1 MAGFIFGGL
10 VVSKSAKF
18 KNPPNAFCGIYANF
32 CLPIFPAMGT
42 HVAIINGVVVVQE
55 MGLTV
60 TPSPAQFGAWQPE
73 LFLNPARKQLF
84 PMHG

>member
-1 MAGFIFGGL
+1 MLFVVFSLIF
-10 VVSKSAKF
+10 V
-18 KNPPNAFCGIYANF
+18 CQY
-32 CLPIFPAMGT
+32 FPLLGT

-60 TPSPAQFGAWQPE
+60 TPSPTQFGAWRPE
-73 LFLNPARKQLF
+73 LFLYPARKQLF